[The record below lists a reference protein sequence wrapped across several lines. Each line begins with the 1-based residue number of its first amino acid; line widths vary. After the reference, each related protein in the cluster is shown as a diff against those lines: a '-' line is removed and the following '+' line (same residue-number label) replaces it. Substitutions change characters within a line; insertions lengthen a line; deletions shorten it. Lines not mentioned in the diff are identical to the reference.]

1 MSTEDGR
8 QPLMMITTLNQLEE
22 LREVCGVVVLS
33 FGSHGWVARA
43 ELNSTTGFS
52 TAPHPDLGEAVQ
64 ELYLDVCRLTR
75 L

>member
-43 ELNSTTGFS
+43 ETL
-52 TAPHPDLGEAVQ
+52 L
-64 ELYLDVCRLTR
+64 
-75 L
+75 